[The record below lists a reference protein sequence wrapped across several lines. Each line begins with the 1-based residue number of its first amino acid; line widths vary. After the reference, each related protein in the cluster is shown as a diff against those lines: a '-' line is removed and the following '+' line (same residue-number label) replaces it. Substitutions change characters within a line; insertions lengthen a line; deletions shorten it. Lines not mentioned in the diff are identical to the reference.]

1 MKKIDMLFLLQ
12 KLINAFILNVSFF
25 LILIIAIQN
34 SSEKRKVDLI
44 VTETIFLPIS
54 FIVGA
59 SFISGNLTGSL
70 LTINP
75 IKKED

>member
-12 KLINAFILNVSFF
+12 KLIYAFILNVSFF
-25 LILIIAIQN
+25 LILMIAIQN
-34 SSEKRKVDLI
+34 SYEKRKVDLI
-44 VTETIFLPIS
+44 VNETVFLPIS

-59 SFISGNLTGSL
+59 SFISGTLTGSL

-75 IKKED
+75 VKKED